1 MIKSFFCTKKWAHWA
16 WGGLAF
22 IMILMW
28 TQVALTVMIN
38 EWYGGFY
45 DLMQKSAD
53 YVNNPQVGIDLF
65 YERLISFKIEDK
77 SFLHK
82 KHKNFD
88 KAKFHI
94 KLTIGSPEFNQMGS
108 IEVNRKIHEILKDE
122 INIRI
127 HSLQIII
134 V

>member
-1 MIKSFFCTKKWAHWA
+1 MEINSLIKTLESKLKEN
-16 WGGLAF
+16 F
-22 IMILMW
+22 I
-28 TQVALTVMIN
+28 IN
-38 EWYGGFY
+38 S
-45 DLMQKSAD
+45 L
-53 YVNNPQVGIDLF
+53 
-65 YERLISFKIEDK
+65 KIEDK

-122 INIRI
+122 INISI